1 MFLRKN
7 KLKIIACLLCLMLGA
22 SFLTACDKTET
33 KGSLV
38 KDKNHKVEKDE
49 TEEEAEES
57 ESEAAETSSK
67 TDDVSAEPE
76 DSEPEVTETEATED
90 TVETEETT
98 VETEATEVTETSES
112 EVEVEVTEVTEST
125 EPTNDTEDTN
135 PDANVLEVT
144 NNSSYFVQI
153 GDKIYFHMP
162 EESSLSNTAMWA
174 DYSTFDCG
182 RTVLMEYT
190 PSTGEVKK
198 VTDDYVSGEI
208 YVQGGTLYT
217 RAYDDSDAS
226 KEYATAYISG
236 YSLDGSES
244 TIGTPNSFD
253 YILGAGPEGEFIAV
267 YNYEYIDN
275 ELSNKILI
283 YKDGELVNTVVAD
296 GYNSRIKLDSDDFY
310 YIAKVENPEDD
321 DDTTFEL
328 RQLNMTTGEVIRLGV
343 LPNFEYSMWAGEID
357 ECLIE
362 GDKIYFSYSF
372 YDGTGHFFQEGRFIT
387 AEIGV
392 PDSMTIN
399 DMPEFL
405 YYEEPIAAPF
415 AVQNGEMVATDGV
428 PDTCNINSDGVLG
441 YFDENGVWNPVADGW
456 GVPSYEADYQGVE
469 LAEKIGDS
477 IYLIYNSNIRA
488 PEEDIGW
495 RYAYSR
501 DFSSI
506 YRVSIASGEATE
518 IARVSK

>member
-1 MFLRKN
+1 MFFRKN
-7 KLKIIACLLCLMLGA
+7 KSKLAIFLLCGVISASLMT
-22 SFLTACDKTET
+22 SCDSDTKKNSNKKNKKDTKVTET
-33 KGSLV
+33 VS
-38 KDKNHKVEKDE
+38 DDE
-49 TEEEAEES
+49 DTDDSEVEES
-57 ESEAAETSSK
+57 KE
-67 TDDVSAEPE
+67 
-76 DSEPEVTETEATED
+76 ETEATD
-90 TVETEETT
+90 TETEVTEPTAEETEVTDTEAVETSEETEASKETEETAEP
-98 VETEATEVTETSES
+98 VETEPAEIPNDEVAINEI
-112 EVEVEVTEVTEST
+112 
-125 EPTNDTEDTN
+125 
-135 PDANVLEVT
+135 T

-244 TIGTPNSFD
+244 AIGTPNSFD

-283 YKDGELVNTVVAD
+283 YKGGELVNTVVAD
-296 GYNSRIKLDSDDFY
+296 GYNSRIKLDSDNFY
-310 YIAKVENPEDD
+310 YIAKVENPADD

-328 RQLNMTTGEVIRLGV
+328 RQLNLTTGEVIRLGV

-362 GDKIYFSYSF
+362 SGKIYFSYSF

-392 PDSMTIN
+392 ADSMTIN

-415 AVQNGEMVATDGV
+415 AVQNGEMVAADGV
-428 PDTCNINSDGVLG
+428 PGTCNINSDGVLG

-501 DFSSI
+501 EYTSVYRMSI
-506 YRVSIASGEATE
+506 ETGESE
-518 IARVSK
+518 LLVKIPND